1 LLKHNINTTNIF
13 GELPVPF
20 IITITNIKPSGGE
33 FFQHVEENSPVS
45 KIHYAIELD
54 ANKKYG
60 CTRTPLKWLDDNTTS
75 LERTFPDEES
85 MIAWKEYLHSIPEW
99 VDANTK
105 KARYDEANGIVINV
119 TKITV

>member
-1 LLKHNINTTNIF
+1 M
-13 GELPVPF
+13 PF
-20 IITITNIKPSGGE
+20 ILTITNIKPSGGK
-33 FFQHVEENSPVS
+33 FFQQVEENSPVG
-45 KIHYAIELD
+45 KIQYAIELD

-75 LERTFPDEES
+75 LELTFPDEES
-85 MIAWKEYLHSIPEW
+85 MIARKEYLHSIPEW

-105 KARYDEANGIVINV
+105 KARYNEANGIVTNV